1 GASQQIADAHAPRLA
16 PRAGADRSG
25 PAVEGAAAAIGD
37 LPAAEPL
44 RRAGPPGAVAD
55 CTACDSEPTL
65 WPEGQVL
72 PTGRVAEMGRAHGTH
87 GFADRIIEQGSGINV
102 GERELVDEVAA
113 ETTHE
118 ILDAGGGVRRLDRHI
133 RLHDLAVRVADS
145 REDNGGLGK
154 DVAFANAGF

>member
-1 GASQQIADAHAPRLA
+1 
-16 PRAGADRSG
+16 
-25 PAVEGAAAAIGD
+25 
-37 LPAAEPL
+37 
-44 RRAGPPGAVAD
+44 GPPGAVAD

-65 WPEGQVL
+65 WPEGEVL
-72 PTGRVAEMGRAHGTH
+72 PTGRFAEIERAHATH

-154 DVAFANAGF
+154 DVAFANAGFRNQDVYLHPELLVRRRRHGQLDRVAVVEPHAAIVEAV